1 MDSRSKQRPSAS
13 GKTGTHNKAKV
24 SDGIIVYEEVEDQP
38 CLVCGKDTDHSKLLI
53 CDKCDGPY
61 HIYCL
66 DPPLKKIPVEDW
78 FCASCKP
85 NVNDG
90 LEELVKALPT
100 SVTSRYGEIC
110 WAPLVGYG
118 WWPVS
123 ISDPRLT
130 MGAPRQRALKSLG
143 KKFLVF
149 YLECHGSPFDL
160 LPESKLVVWED
171 GLAQGFHLAKPQKG
185 TSRQYSARFQAALKY
200 SPIPLDAEAP
210 PDESPLAQKIIS
222 SEKKTPVVTS
232 NERKKRSRKKENADA
247 NHGGLRKQPRRSS
260 GQDASVAHVVPSS
273 DFKGKMKKKEIMQR
287 DSEASEAQSAK
298 YDDASEG
305 GKESAVSSAAF
316 DIVEKV
322 MKKYLKTEKDQ
333 GSAGSV
339 GADGEYEEE
348 NEEEEQESDAMS
360 KQDNDNDEYSEDA
373 GELYCKVFVETDSV
387 PEGTCVGFIEL
398 PSRSRSTFSDA
409 RAKIE
414 ETFEPHLLYDDW
426 RFRHPKLGPVSM
438 RLEKKIGPMLAYL
451 NKGSRGAAAPDGT
464 IDDPA
469 RVTVIEAMDPLSRK
483 SKSP

>member
-1 MDSRSKQRPSAS
+1 
-13 GKTGTHNKAKV
+13 
-24 SDGIIVYEEVEDQP
+24 
-38 CLVCGKDTDHSKLLI
+38 
-53 CDKCDGPY
+53 
-61 HIYCL
+61 
-66 DPPLKKIPVEDW
+66 
-78 FCASCKP
+78 
-85 NVNDG
+85 
-90 LEELVKALPT
+90 
-100 SVTSRYGEIC
+100 
-110 WAPLVGYG
+110 
-118 WWPVS
+118 
-123 ISDPRLT
+123 

-149 YLECHGSPFDL
+149 YLECHESPFDL

-210 PDESPLAQKIIS
+210 SGESPLTQKIIS
-222 SEKKTPVVTS
+222 SDKKAPVVTG
-232 NERKKRSRKKENADA
+232 NKRKKRSGTIENDYV
-247 NHGGLRKQPRRSS
+247 NHEGLRKQPRRSS
-260 GQDASVAHVVPSS
+260 GPDASVAHVVPSS
-273 DFKGKMKKKEIMQR
+273 DFKIIKKRKKVTQR
-287 DSEASEAQSAK
+287 HSEASEAHSEK
-298 YDDASEG
+298 YDDASEAA
-305 GKESAVSSAAF
+305 KESAASSEAC
-316 DIVEKV
+316 DIVQKV
-322 MKKYLKTEKDQ
+322 MKEYIKTEKDQ
-333 GSAGSV
+333 GSADSG
-339 GADGEYEEE
+339 GKEGEHEEE
-348 NEEEEQESDAMS
+348 NEEEEQESDATS
-360 KQDNDNDEYSEDA
+360 KEGNDEDEYSEDA
-373 GELYCKVFVETDSV
+373 GELYCKVFVETESV

-469 RVTVIEAMDPLSRK
+469 RVTIIEAMDPLSRK